1 MRIIIKSANESWQ
14 GHYEMNIQLNNLSD
28 YELLHAYN
36 WISTSVMELTKHT
49 DGNVITQQLSQML
62 DVIAMAIDA
71 KDW

>member
-1 MRIIIKSANESWQ
+1 MRIIIKSANQGWQ
-14 GHYEMNIQLNNLSD
+14 GHYKMNIQLNNLSD

-36 WISTSVMELTKHT
+36 WNSTSVMELTKHT

-71 KDW
+71 KD

>member
-1 MRIIIKSANESWQ
+1 MRIIIKSANKGWQ

-71 KDW
+71 KD

>member
-71 KDW
+71 KD

>member
-1 MRIIIKSANESWQ
+1 MRIIIKSANQGWQ
-14 GHYEMNIQLNNLSD
+14 GHYKMNIQLNNLSD

-71 KDW
+71 KD

>member
-1 MRIIIKSANESWQ
+1 MRAGKEQN
-14 GHYEMNIQLNNLSD
+14 EMNIQLNNLSD

>member
-1 MRIIIKSANESWQ
+1 
-14 GHYEMNIQLNNLSD
+14 MNIQLNNLSD

-49 DGNVITQQLSQML
+49 DGNAITQQLSQML

-71 KDW
+71 KD

>member
-1 MRIIIKSANESWQ
+1 MRAGKEQN
-14 GHYEMNIQLNNLSD
+14 EMNIQLNNLSD

-71 KDW
+71 KD